1 MKSYLISV
9 IGCDDDTTFYMQL
22 TDREAKLVKL
32 LAEKCTEASTY
43 TCMPTMMIQEQEEQA
58 D

>member
-43 TCMPTMMIQEQEEQA
+43 TCMPTMMIQEQEEQK

>member
-9 IGCDDDTTFYMQL
+9 MGCDDTTTFYMQL

-43 TCMPTMMIQEQEEQA
+43 GCMPTMMVTEQEEQA